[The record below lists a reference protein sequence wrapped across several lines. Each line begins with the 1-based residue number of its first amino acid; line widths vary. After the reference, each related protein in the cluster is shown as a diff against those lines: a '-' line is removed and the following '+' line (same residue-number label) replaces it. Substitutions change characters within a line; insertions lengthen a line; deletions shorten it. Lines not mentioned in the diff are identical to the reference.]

1 VSRRSLPHPLPS
13 LLRRLLAAGGAALVF
28 ALGLMAVDP
37 SLHALAHA
45 HPHDSGHAGCPHHH
59 HADLPADDAKEH
71 TCAVVLFAQGVAL
84 TAAAAAPEIR
94 AVVWHKFFPVAV
106 GEIFLTAPRYLLQ
119 PERGPPV
126 G

>member
-1 VSRRSLPHPLPS
+1 M
-13 LLRRLLAAGGAALVF
+13 LVF

-37 SLHALAHA
+37 ALHALAHA
-45 HPHDSGHAGCPHHH
+45 HPSDSGHVGCPHHH
-59 HADLPADDAKEH
+59 HADLPADDAQEH

-84 TAAAAAPEIR
+84 SAAAAAPEIR
-94 AVVWHKFFPVAV
+94 PVVWHQFSQIAV